1 MSIAETSPERRGGS
15 LLDASVIGAM
25 GVAAIAFAAGL
36 VVKSN
41 IGLLPSVIAAF
52 ALFMVMASSHV
63 VMRRAWNRP
72 PAAEAPAYPFHAS
85 LPEPVFDIGRE
96 QDLDLA
102 LSRIDQIDARL
113 SRLEDMAES
122 EQTLGDIGARLAWL
136 ERMAGSAER
145 ADSRVDAMRTQ
156 LQIEAR
162 ERDDAL
168 KSEVHVL
175 EALVKQVAE
184 EVAAVRD
191 NAQAAAPHQSEKDVR
206 LEWQNEPAAESAPR
220 VVPLTERT
228 LRPMA
233 VPDHQSR
240 IVDAE
245 LLEVV
250 RQSIEYNKVEL
261 FLQPIVTLP
270 QRTPVH
276 YEALTR
282 LRTRAGDLV
291 LPRDYIRVAEPAG
304 MMPLIDNVMLFRSV
318 QVLKRLADKQQG
330 RGVFCNISLHSLL
343 DPDFFPEF
351 VSFMEQNRA
360 LNDTL
365 YFEFAQDFV
374 SRLGPVEM
382 ENLAT
387 LAELGFGFSLDHVT
401 DLDIDFAALNAR
413 GFRFVKVEARTFC
426 DGMRESGARIHP
438 ADMNAYLSRFGI
450 DLVVEKIEDERA
462 MGITLAHGVRLGQG
476 YLFSEPKPVR
486 AEVFRDEPG
495 ADAA

>member
-25 GVAAIAFAAGL
+25 TVGAIAFAAGL

-41 IGLLPSVIAAF
+41 IGLLPSAIAAF
-52 ALFMVMASSHV
+52 ALFMVMASSHAV
-63 VMRRAWNRP
+63 LRRAWSRP
-72 PAAEAPAYPFHAS
+72 PEPGAPAYPFHAA
-85 LPEPVFDIGRE
+85 LPDPVFDIGRE

-113 SRLEDMAES
+113 SRIEDMAES
-122 EQTLGDIGARLAWL
+122 EQSLGDLGPRLAWL

-145 ADSRVDAMRTQ
+145 ADSRLEALRTQ

-175 EALVKQVAE
+175 EALVKQVSE
-184 EVAAVRD
+184 EVTEVRET
-191 NAQAAAPHQSEKDVR
+191 AQAAAPRECQREVR
-206 LEWQNEPAAESAPR
+206 FERQNEAVAERAPR
-220 VVPLTERT
+220 ALSIAEGT
-228 LRPMA
+228 LRPVA

-250 RQSIEYNKVEL
+250 RQSIEYNRVEL
-261 FLQPIVTLP
+261 HLQPIVNLP
-270 QRTPVH
+270 QCTPVH

-291 LPRDYIRVAEPAG
+291 MPRDYIRVAEPAG

-360 LNDTL
+360 LSDSL
-365 YFEFAQDFV
+365 YFEFAQTFV
-374 SRLGPVEM
+374 SRLGHVEL

-387 LAELGFGFSLDHVT
+387 LAALGFQFSLDHVT
-401 DLDIDFAALNAR
+401 NLDIDFAALNAR

-426 DGMRESGARIHP
+426 DGMKESGARIHP

-462 MGITLAHGVRLGQG
+462 MSITLAHGVRLGQG